1 MMNMMN
7 NFLSVSGEVSGSLA
21 DQSVNPVV
29 GSIVMVGAFT
39 VVVVIF
45 AAFLS
50 IVRKNKNQYK

>member
-1 MMNMMN
+1 MNMIN
-7 NFLSVSGEVSGSLA
+7 NLLSVSGEVSGSLA
-21 DQSVNPVV
+21 DQSVSPVL
-29 GSIVMVGAFT
+29 GSLVMVGAFT

>member
-1 MMNMMN
+1 MNMIN
-7 NFLSVSGEVSGSLA
+7 NLLSVSGEVSGSLA
-21 DQSVNPVV
+21 DQPVNPVV

>member
-1 MMNMMN
+1 MNMIN
-7 NFLSVSGEVSGSLA
+7 TLLSVSGEVSESLA

>member
-1 MMNMMN
+1 MNLLKN
-7 NFLSVSGEVSGSLA
+7 LLSVSGEVSGSLA
-21 DQSVNPVV
+21 EQPVDPVV
-29 GSIVMVGAFT
+29 GSVVMVGAFT

>member
-1 MMNMMN
+1 MN
-7 NFLSVSGEVSGSLA
+7 FFEKLLSVSGETSISLA
-21 DQSVNPVV
+21 DQPVNPVV

>member
-1 MMNMMN
+1 MMNMIN
-7 NFLSVSGEVSGSLA
+7 NLLSVSGEVSGSLA

>member
-1 MMNMMN
+1 MNMMN
-7 NFLSVSGEVSGSLA
+7 NLLSVSGEVSGSLA

>member
-1 MMNMMN
+1 MNMIN
-7 NFLSVSGEVSGSLA
+7 NLLSVSGEVSGSLA